1 MKKMLAA
8 ALAASMVM
16 GLTACGGSSQPTETK
31 APENAKETEA
41 AAEGTTEAAA
51 AGDEEKKTGSE
62 MTWKLATDAAKDY
75 PTTKALIK
83 FADEVYE
90 KSNGRIAVDVY
101 ESSILGDEVSYME
114 QLQAGTVDVAK
125 LSIGTLSGLYEDT
138 QVFLLPFLFK
148 NNTEMW
154 KVLEGD
160 VGTTIKN
167 GLNDYS
173 IQGIGFSV
181 ATTVATATQALIIPP
196 SHNMIIYGMAAGGLS
211 TGKLFLAGIGPGLM
225 LCAAMCILV
234 ARITRKRGYPRG
246 PKYTVRE
253 SLKIVSDGFLG
264 VMTIVIILLGVCTGL
279 FTTTESA
286 AIACVYA
293 LFVTLF
299 IYKSIKVKDIWRIA
313 KKSLGTLAMILSI
326 IAAAN
331 AFCYLMSLMQ
341 VPAKITQMLL
351 TVSDNKYVVLI
362 LINILLLVLGCFMDV
377 APLILIVTPILLPV
391 VKALGMDPIHFGIVI
406 MMNLAVGSLTPPVG
420 TTLFAGCAVGDIPI
434 EKATKALL
442 PYYAVMVVALLL
454 VTYIPAF
461 SMTLPN
467 LLMH

>member
-1 MKKMLAA
+1 MDTNTIAMIILFATFMIFMVLRVPVTFSMLGAC
-8 ALAASMVM
+8 V
-16 GLTACGGSSQPTETK
+16 LTALYLGPKYVSSVFLRLGDGVQSFSFLAIPFFIF
-31 APENAKETEA
+31 AGDIM
-41 AAEGTTEAAA
+41 AEGGISDRLVEVANVMVGRFRGGLAYVNVIASTFF
-51 AGDEEKKTGSE
+51 GGISGSPTADVSSLGPIE
-62 MTWKLATDAAKDY
+62 IGMMTKSGYDKD
-75 PTTKALIK
+75 
-83 FADEVYE
+83 
-90 KSNGRIAVDVY
+90 
-101 ESSILGDEVSYME
+101 
-114 QLQAGTVDVAK
+114 
-125 LSIGTLSGLYEDT
+125 
-138 QVFLLPFLFK
+138 
-148 NNTEMW
+148 
-154 KVLEGD
+154 
-160 VGTTIKN
+160 
-167 GLNDYS
+167 
-173 IQGIGFSV
+173 FSV

-196 SHNMIIYGMAAGGLS
+196 
-211 TGKLFLAGIGPGLM
+211 
-225 LCAAMCILV
+225 
-234 ARITRKRGYPRG
+234 
-246 PKYTVRE
+246 
-253 SLKIVSDGFLG
+253 
-264 VMTIVIILLGVCTGL
+264 
-279 FTTTESA
+279 
-286 AIACVYA
+286 
-293 LFVTLF
+293 
-299 IYKSIKVKDIWRIA
+299 
-313 KKSLGTLAMILSI
+313 TLAMILSI

>member
-1 MKKMLAA
+1 MDTNTIAMIILFATFMIFMVLRVPVTFSMLGAC
-8 ALAASMVM
+8 V
-16 GLTACGGSSQPTETK
+16 LTALYLGPKYVSSVFLRLGDGVQSFSFLAIPFFIF
-31 APENAKETEA
+31 AGDIM
-41 AAEGTTEAAA
+41 AEGGISDRLVEVANVMVGRFRGGLAYVNVIASTFF
-51 AGDEEKKTGSE
+51 GGISGSPTADVSSLGPIE
-62 MTWKLATDAAKDY
+62 IGMMTKSGYDKD
-75 PTTKALIK
+75 
-83 FADEVYE
+83 
-90 KSNGRIAVDVY
+90 
-101 ESSILGDEVSYME
+101 
-114 QLQAGTVDVAK
+114 
-125 LSIGTLSGLYEDT
+125 
-138 QVFLLPFLFK
+138 
-148 NNTEMW
+148 
-154 KVLEGD
+154 
-160 VGTTIKN
+160 
-167 GLNDYS
+167 
-173 IQGIGFSV
+173 FSV

-286 AIACVYA
+286 A
-293 LFVTLF
+293 
-299 IYKSIKVKDIWRIA
+299 IWRIA